1 MVGAKLGP
9 PPRFSHLLRMATSFP
24 IIDGHNDTLTQ
35 IRNARGEDARSF
47 LMRSDKGHID
57 LSRAQEGGL
66 AGGFFAVFTA
76 SPDYERVF
84 QPLCDDH
91 GNVIPGGRSVP
102 LPPRLRRE
110 TALRYT
116 LSVMSDLFRLEEE
129 ADGAVKVVRTVSDL
143 RACVAEGVL
152 AMILHIEGVECLD
165 TRLETLD
172 VLCAAGLRSL
182 GIVWSRPNAFGHGVP
197 FDFPRSPDTGKGL
210 TAAGRRLVQTCN
222 RLGILVDLSH
232 LNEAG
237 FWDVAGISEAP
248 LVCTHS
254 GMHAL
259 SPSPR
264 NLTDAQLD
272 AVRDSGGVVGINFHV
287 GFLRE
292 DGDAEAP
299 TSLVK
304 IAEHAR
310 YAADRMGVEHVA
322 LGSDFD
328 GATMP
333 GDLGDVTGLP
343 RLVDALRQHGFVD
356 DDLRKITHENW
367 IRVLSETW

>member
-1 MVGAKLGP
+1 MH
-9 PPRFSHLLRMATSFP
+9 RP
-24 IIDGHNDTLTQ
+24 IPVLDGHNDTLTQ
-35 IRNARGEDARSF
+35 IRNAPSDEARSF
-47 LMRSDKGHID
+47 LQRSDRGHMD
-57 LSRAQEGGL
+57 LPRAREGGL
-66 AGGFFAVFTA
+66 AGGFFAIFTA
-76 SPDYERVF
+76 SPNYERVVE
-84 QPLCDDH
+84 PMVDAD
-91 GNVIPGGRSVP
+91 GKPVPGGRTVA
-102 LPPRLRRE
+102 LPPKLRRE
-110 TALRYT
+110 KALRYT
-116 LSVMSDLFRLEEE
+116 LSVMSDLFRLERE
-129 ADGAVKVVRTVSDL
+129 AEGAVKVVRTVGDIRRCMKLGS
-143 RACVAEGVL
+143 L
-152 AMILHIEGVECLD
+152 AMILHIEGVESLD
-165 TRLETLD
+165 TGLEALD
-172 VLCAAGLRSL
+172 VFYAAGLRSL
-182 GIVWSRPNAFGHGVP
+182 GPVWSRPNAFGHGVP
-197 FDFPRSPDTGKGL
+197 FDFPRTPDTGPGL
-210 TAAGRRLVQTCN
+210 TAAGRRLVKACN
-222 RLGILVDLSH
+222 ELGILVDLSH
-232 LNEAG
+232 LNAAG

-259 SPSPR
+259 SASPR

-343 RLVDALRQHGFVD
+343 RLMDALRDHGFD
-356 DDLRKITHENW
+356 DSDLMKIAHENW